1 MSKKLPEKNYLK
13 GYLKGTHIRILKL
26 VSKCWHF
33 CDNQVCAVTQ
43 FWHSCSCSSPRVVRN
58 PQEVSRNGSS
68 SLQLLAA
75 LPCPAP
81 APPAAPARSHRCC
94 SGGNTALRPMVGDAD
109 SPQLPN
115 RWAGFTKMESGRVL
129 CGFKMV
135 VESLCAQGYEKSH
148 GTGVWYQTPLHI
160 CRTETIIT

>member
-1 MSKKLPEKNYLK
+1 M
-13 GYLKGTHIRILKL
+13 
-26 VSKCWHF
+26 
-33 CDNQVCAVTQ
+33 
-43 FWHSCSCSSPRVVRN
+43 
-58 PQEVSRNGSS
+58 
-68 SLQLLAA
+68 
-75 LPCPAP
+75 
-81 APPAAPARSHRCC
+81 
-94 SGGNTALRPMVGDAD
+94 GDAD

-148 GTGVWYQTPLHI
+148 GTGVQYQTPLHI